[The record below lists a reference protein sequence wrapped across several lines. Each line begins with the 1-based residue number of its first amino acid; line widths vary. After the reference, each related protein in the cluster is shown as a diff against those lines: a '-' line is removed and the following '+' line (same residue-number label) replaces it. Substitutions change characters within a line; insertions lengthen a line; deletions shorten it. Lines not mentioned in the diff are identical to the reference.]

1 MQSKTTGNG
10 VRRNPPHPPY
20 VRPMAGWW
28 ARNPF
33 FVRYMVREV
42 TAVAVWV
49 YALVLSCGVLR
60 LSQGEAAWNGWLS
73 AMQSRASI
81 VLHLVL
87 LLGMVLHVHSWFEI
101 MPKTM
106 APIIVGGERVSA
118 QRIQRTGW
126 TVAVVVTVAVLL
138 LAVWSQS

>member
-1 MQSKTTGNG
+1 MKPQANVEG
-10 VRRNPPHPPY
+10 VRRNPPY

-28 ARNPF
+28 TRNPF

-49 YALVLSCGVLR
+49 YALVLTFGVLR
-60 LSQGEAAWNGWLS
+60 LSQGEAAWNGWLE
-73 AMQSRASI
+73 AMKSPASI

-118 QRIQRTGW
+118 SRIQRTGW
-126 TVAVVVTVAVLL
+126 TVAVVVTLLVLA
-138 LAVWSQS
+138 LAVGSQS